1 MSVAGISSTNLYQ
14 PSSVNTT
21 SQSRRSE
28 FQQLGQD
35 LQAEN
40 LEAAQQDFSQL
51 IQVAPKT
58 SSSVQS
64 ASVNPQVSA
73 FKSIAQDL
81 NTLGQSLQSGNLS
94 AAQQAYSKVQ
104 QDMQGV
110 QKIHGHSHH
119 HHGSTSTTTTAPS
132 TTGALAGTTGT
143 SLLNLLSSSM
153 AHASSLGMELLSTG
167 LSAMA

>member
-21 SQSRRSE
+21 SQNRRSE

-35 LQAEN
+35 LQAGN
-40 LEAAQQDFSQL
+40 LAAAQQDFTQL
-51 IQVAPKT
+51 TQITQKP
-58 SSSVQS
+58 SSGVQP
-64 ASVNPQVSA
+64 ASSNPQVSA
-73 FKSIAQDL
+73 FGSILQDL
-81 NTLGQSLQSGNLS
+81 NTLGQSLQSGNLP

-104 QDMQGV
+104 QDV
-110 QKIHGHSHH
+110 QSVQQSHGHPHH
-119 HHGSTSTTTTAPS
+119 HHGGTSATTTALS
-132 TTGALAGTTGT
+132 TTGASTGTTGN

-153 AHASSLGMELLSTG
+153 ANASSLGMELLSTG